1 MSCRFPRP
9 GFDLLLK
16 VGPTGHCTKERTDAE
31 QDKLRA
37 VDDPGPAGLIFL
49 FAGGMKLAMSTEE
62 LAAAMTLPLPVL
74 FVRFIGVCE
83 VLGALG
89 LVLPGVFRIRTELTQ
104 LAAQGL
110 VVIMIGAVITTVATM
125 DASMAA
131 LPLVVGLLAATVAY
145 GRSRIAPPTA
155 RRSTRAALHPAI

>member
-1 MSCRFPRP
+1 MRNKTTCALWTIQ
-9 GFDLLLK
+9 GLL
-16 VGPTGHCTKERTDAE
+16 A
-31 QDKLRA
+31 
-37 VDDPGPAGLIFL
+37 LIFL

-62 LAAAMTLPLPVL
+62 LAAAMTLPLPIL

-89 LVLPGVFRIRTELTQ
+89 LVLPGVFRIRTELTP

-110 VVIMIGAVITTVATM
+110 VVIMIGAVMTTVATM
-125 DASMAA
+125 DASMAI

-145 GRSRIAPPTA
+145 GRGRVAPLTA
-155 RRSTRAALHPAI
+155 RRSNRPALDPAI